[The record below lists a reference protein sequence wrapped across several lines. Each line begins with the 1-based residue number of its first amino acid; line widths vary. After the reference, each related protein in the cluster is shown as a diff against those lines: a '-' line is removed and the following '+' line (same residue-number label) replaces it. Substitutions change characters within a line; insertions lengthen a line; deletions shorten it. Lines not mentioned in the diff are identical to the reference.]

1 MKKFDLICLPSL
13 VPETF
18 SLALHEASALGI
30 PALVSDLGAP
40 SAHVALHGGGLVLA
54 LGDAEVWADA
64 IRQVIGN
71 PDQIATWKACLPL
84 PLRVEEEGFYYD
96 SLYRAL
102 PRAI

>member
-1 MKKFDLICLPSL
+1 

-18 SLALHEASALGI
+18 SLALHEASALGV

-40 SAHVALHGGGLVLA
+40 SAHVAAHGAGQVLA
-54 LGDAEVWADA
+54 FGDVKVWAES
-64 IRQVIGN
+64 IRQALKN
-71 PDQIATWKACLPL
+71 PEKIRTWKAKLPL

-96 SLYRAL
+96 SLYRSL